1 MNLSTERTGWAP
13 RPLDAEL
20 TDYLPQPL
28 TAEVNVGWL
37 TADGAVRLSGS
48 GHARYVLE
56 KLTAAFAH
64 YHPQARFAIELKGTP
79 TAMAF
84 AINDKAMF
92 SVMGREITPMESVPW
107 RKQRGAEPLGI
118 RVAGA
123 ALDTRQ
129 HLATS
134 LAVYVHHANPLA
146 RISLSQLSR
155 IFTAGNVGGDYSR
168 WGQLG
173 LGGDWADRRIV
184 PLTTQQYSGFGSYMQ
199 KHHFGGRALS
209 ADCEYLVGTDRLLER
224 LEQEPSA
231 ICVAAIGRETALL
244 RALPLAVDDAGPWLN
259 GTVDEMTAGDY
270 ALGRY
275 LWFYP
280 AIRHGGGLD
289 ALQRAFL
296 RFTLSRQ
303 GQQIIASQPDGYLP
317 LSAVDARTELSQL
330 DLAEGA

>member
-1 MNLSTERTGWAP
+1 MSLSIESTGWVP
-13 RPLDAEL
+13 RPLDAGL

-28 TAEVNVGWL
+28 TAEPNAGWL

-48 GHARYVLE
+48 GHARYILE
-56 KLTAAFAH
+56 KLTAAFGH
-64 YHPQARFAIELKGTP
+64 YHPTARFAIELKGTP

-84 AINDKAMF
+84 AINDKAML

-107 RKQRGAEPLGI
+107 RKQRGAEPLAI

-134 LAVYVHHANPLA
+134 LAVYVHHANPLT
-146 RISLSQLSR
+146 RISISQLAQ
-155 IFTAGNVGGDYSR
+155 IFTAGHPAGDYSR

-173 LGGDWADRRIV
+173 LVGEWADRRIV

-209 ADCEYLVGTDRLLER
+209 ADCEYLVGTDSLLVRLAE
-224 LEQEPSA
+224 EPSA
-231 ICVAAIGRETALL
+231 ICVAAIGRETTQL
-244 RALPLAVDDAGPWLN
+244 RALPLAADDNGPWLH
-259 GTVDEMTAGDY
+259 GSVPEMTAGDY

-289 ALQRAFL
+289 ALQLAFL

-317 LSAVDARTELSQL
+317 LSAADAGAELLRL
-330 DLAEGA
+330 DLAEEA

>member
-1 MNLSTERTGWAP
+1 MNLSTERTGCAA
-13 RPLDAEL
+13 RPLDAGL

-28 TAEVNVGWL
+28 TAEPNAGWL

-48 GHARYVLE
+48 GHARYILE
-56 KLTAAFAH
+56 KLTAAFGH
-64 YHPQARFAIELKGTP
+64 YHQEARFAIELKGTP

-84 AINDKAMF
+84 AINDKAML
-92 SVMGREITPMESVPW
+92 SVMGREITPMEIVPW
-107 RKQRGAEPLGI
+107 RKQRGAEPLAL

-134 LAVYVHHANPLA
+134 LAVYVHHTNPLA
-146 RISLSQLSR
+146 QISISQLSR
-155 IFTAGNVGGDYSR
+155 IFTAGNAGGDYSR

-173 LGGDWADRRIV
+173 LAGEWADRRIV

-209 ADCEYLVGTDRLLER
+209 ADCEYLVGTDRMLVR

-244 RALPLAVDDAGPWLN
+244 RALPLAADDNGPWRC
-259 GTVDEMTAGDY
+259 GTVPEMTAGDY

-280 AIRHGGGLD
+280 ATRYGGGLD

-317 LSAVDARTELSQL
+317 LSAADARAGLLQL

>member
-1 MNLSTERTGWAP
+1 MNLSTDSSGWVP

-28 TAEVNVGWL
+28 TADVNASWL

-48 GHARYVLE
+48 GHARYILE
-56 KLTAAFAH
+56 KLTAAFTH
-64 YHPQARFAIELKGTP
+64 YHPSVRFAIELKGTP

-84 AINDKAMF
+84 AINDRAMF
-92 SVMGREITPMESVPW
+92 SVMGREITPMEIVPW
-107 RKQRGAEPLGI
+107 RKQRGAEPLAV

-155 IFTAGNVGGDYSR
+155 IFTAGNPGGDVSR

-173 LGGDWADRRIV
+173 LGDDWADRRIV

-244 RALPLAVDDAGPWLN
+244 RALPLAADDSGPWLK
-259 GTVDEMTAGDY
+259 GTAEEMTAGRY

-275 LWFYP
+275 LWFYLP
-280 AIRHGGGLD
+280 TRYGGGLD
-289 ALQRAFL
+289 ALQLAFL

-317 LSAVDARTELSQL
+317 LSAADVEMEQRRL

>member
-1 MNLSTERTGWAP
+1 MNSLTERTGWVP

-28 TAEVNVGWL
+28 TAEARVGWL

-48 GHARYVLE
+48 GHARYILE
-56 KLTAAFAH
+56 KLTAGFAH
-64 YHPQARFAIELKGTP
+64 YHPEVRFAIELKGTP

-84 AINDKAMF
+84 AINDKAML

-107 RKQRGAEPLGI
+107 RKQRGAEPLAV
-118 RVAGA
+118 RVACA

-134 LAVYVHHANPLA
+134 LAVYVHHSSPLA
-146 RISLSQLSR
+146 RISLSQLAR
-155 IFTAGNVGGDYSR
+155 IFTAGHPAGDFNR

-173 LGGDWADRRIV
+173 LTGEWADRRIV
-184 PLTTQQYSGFGSYMQ
+184 PLTTQQFSGFGSYMQ

-209 ADCEYLVGTDRLLER
+209 ADCEYLVGTDRLLAR

-244 RALPLAVDDAGPWLN
+244 RALPLAADDSGPWLS
-259 GTVDEMTAGDY
+259 GTVPEMTAGEY

-280 AIRHGGGLD
+280 ATRYGGGLD
-289 ALQRAFL
+289 ALQREFL

-303 GQQIIASQPDGYLP
+303 GQQMIASQPDGYLP
-317 LSAVDARTELSQL
+317 LSAADARAERLKL